1 MGINNVYIT
10 VNLLD
15 YDNFSNNYK
24 LIAMDLSKQ
33 TESED
38 ADAMQQINFICKLER
53 NDWATMFFIIEK
65 NRRNNF

>member
-53 NDWATMFFIIEK
+53 ND
-65 NRRNNF
+65 